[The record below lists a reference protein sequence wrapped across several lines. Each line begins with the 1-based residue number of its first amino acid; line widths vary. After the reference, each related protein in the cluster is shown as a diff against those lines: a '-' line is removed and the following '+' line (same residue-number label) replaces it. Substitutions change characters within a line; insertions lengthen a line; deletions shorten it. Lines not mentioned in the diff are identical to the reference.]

1 MKSVRGVPT
10 THVPSFIEDDS
21 LKLTVNGQKV
31 TLALKDIKE
40 IYYFDGVYYIVTDS
54 PVSQATPVPYYA
66 SKLNFSVK
74 PLTRE
79 VCAFCGG
86 PIEYDADE
94 GVCPRC
100 GYEYET
106 KRIQMNEISI
116 DIDEKAELEQFVS
129 KFFNV
134 NAEYHDD
141 YYWGPAGG
149 NTPQFSLE
157 SVDFKLYK
165 SHIKKIN
172 VIENPTFTEHHW
184 DEDEVIRHEEKGR
197 FIVTEVNSARSV
209 SNRYYLFTFMGE
221 PDMST
226 LNKLI
231 ETKKELA
238 KPDMEAIEKTEKTR
252 GKEEAKELN
261 ESDVI
266 KKIIGN
272 LPNWAD
278 GALIKTEVEAGE
290 GDYDTTIQIYPV
302 KKSKWN
308 NDYYTSFEWKPIL
321 VNIPEQ
327 YLHKYSGKIILRDN
341 QTKNAK
347 LGKQKGKYVP
357 VSLVPVY

>member
-10 THVPSFIEDDS
+10 THVPSSIQGDS

-40 IYYFDGVYYIVTDS
+40 IYYFDGVYYIVTDP

-79 VCAFCGG
+79 VCAFCGS

-116 DIDEKAELEQFVS
+116 DIDEKAELEQFVN

-141 YYWGPAGG
+141 YYLGPAGG
-149 NTPQFSLE
+149 NTPQFSLQ

-184 DEDEVIRHEEKGR
+184 DEDETILHEEKGR
-197 FIVTEVNSARSV
+197 FIVIEVSPARSV
-209 SNRYYLFTFMGE
+209 SDRYYLFTFVGE
-221 PDMST
+221 PDMAR

-231 ETKKELA
+231 EAEKELV
-238 KPDMEAIEKTEKTR
+238 KPDMEAIEKTEKAN
-252 GKEEAKELN
+252 GKEETKELN

-266 KKIIGN
+266 KKIIAN
-272 LPNWAD
+272 LPDWAD
-278 GALIKTEVEAGE
+278 GALIK
-290 GDYDTTIQIYPV
+290 YDITIQIYPV

-308 NDYYTSFEWKPIL
+308 DDYYTSFEWKPIL

-357 VSLVPVY
+357 VSLVSVY

>member
-1 MKSVRGVPT
+1 MKSIRGVPT
-10 THVPSFIEDDS
+10 THVPSSIEDDS

-40 IYYFDGVYYIVTDS
+40 IYYFDGVYYIVTDP
-54 PVSQATPVPYYA
+54 PVSQATPVPHYA
-66 SKLNFSVK
+66 SKLNFFVK

-79 VCAFCGG
+79 VCAFCGS

-94 GVCPRC
+94 GMCPRC

-141 YYWGPAGG
+141 YYWGSAGG

-157 SVDFKLYK
+157 PVDFKLYK

-172 VIENPTFTEHHW
+172 VIENPIFIEHHW
-184 DEDEVIRHEEKGR
+184 DEDETIRHEEKGR
-197 FIVTEVNSARSV
+197 FIVTEVSSARSV
-209 SNRYYLFTFMGE
+209 NRYYLFTFMGE

-231 ETKKELA
+231 EAKKELA
-238 KPDMEAIEKTEKTR
+238 KRGGEKSAEEI
-252 GKEEAKELN
+252 KEELN

-266 KKIIGN
+266 KKIIAN
-272 LPNWAD
+272 LPDWAD

-308 NDYYTSFEWKPIL
+308 NDYYTSFEWKSIL

-327 YLHKYSGKIILRDN
+327 YLHKYLHKYSGKIILRDN

-357 VSLVPVY
+357 VSLVSVY